1 MDWPSWLLL
10 IVVAG
15 ATFLFYFIFHQ
26 REKEKQMDILER
38 WKEWRRRII
47 RREQEQKGRKMWWK
61 RK

>member
-10 IVVAG
+10 IVVVG